1 MSSGNERTLAPML
14 VIGGLIALHFL
25 FRPLLVQSSL
35 APDLLAG
42 ALLLAALRLRA
53 GHVAA
58 LGFVLGLL
66 EGAMA
71 VMGIGA
77 LAVIYTLGGYAGARS
92 WDLFFADVR
101 LFLPVYL
108 LLGTWALQLA
118 VSSFVGPEADWRLIL
133 IDSPVSAALTAI
145 VCGFLATFMEGRA
158 RA

>member
-1 MSSGNERTLAPML
+1 MSSGHERTLAPML

-25 FRPLLVQSSL
+25 FRPMLMQWPM

-58 LGFVLGLL
+58 LGFLLGLL

-71 VMGIGA
+71 VTGIGA
-77 LAVIYTLGGYAGARS
+77 LAVIYTLGGYVGARS

-108 LLGTWALQLA
+108 FLGTWVLQLV
-118 VSSFVGPEADWRLIL
+118 VSSSVGPEADWRLIL
-133 IDSPVSAALTAI
+133 LESPVSAALTAI
-145 VCGFLATFMEGRA
+145 VCGLLATLMEGRV